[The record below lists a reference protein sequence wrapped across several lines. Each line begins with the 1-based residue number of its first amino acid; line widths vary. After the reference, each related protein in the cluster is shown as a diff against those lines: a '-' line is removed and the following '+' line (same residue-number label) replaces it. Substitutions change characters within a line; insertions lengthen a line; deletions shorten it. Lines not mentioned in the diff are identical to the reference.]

1 MIWLAWLGGAILM
14 IFALPALIGAPY
26 VPSRSREVQR
36 LFAEALPLGK
46 GDVVLD
52 IGSGDGVVLMA
63 AAQQGARAIGYEI
76 NPFLVLI
83 SRWRLRKLPG
93 AQVHWA
99 NIWRQPVLEKVTVM
113 YTFGDGRDIAKMF
126 QLAERQAAAQT
137 EPLTFVSYGFA
148 VPGVRQAKEYH
159 GYFLYRLP
167 GGFTSPEA

>member
-26 VPSRSREVQR
+26 VPSKSREVRR

-46 GDVVLD
+46 GDIVLD

-99 NIWRQPVLEKVTVM
+99 NIWRRPVLDKVTVM
-113 YTFGDGRDIAKMF
+113 YAFGDLSAAGRLYIA
-126 QLAERQAAAQT
+126 RSI
-137 EPLTFVSYGFA
+137 SYTDA
-148 VPGVRQAKEYH
+148 YE
-159 GYFLYRLP
+159 
-167 GGFTSPEA
+167 

>member
-1 MIWLAWLGGAILM
+1 MIWLLWLGGAILM

-36 LFAEALPLGK
+36 LFAEVLPLGK

-63 AAQQGARAIGYEI
+63 AAQQGSRAIGCEI
-76 NPFLVLI
+76 NPVLVLI

-93 AQVHWA
+93 ARVYWA
-99 NIWRQPVLEKVTVM
+99 NIWRQPVLDKVTVM
-113 YTFGDGRDIAKMF
+113 YAFGDGRDIAKMF

-167 GGFTSPEA
+167 GGFTSSEA

>member
-1 MIWLAWLGGAILM
+1 MIWLLWLGGAILM

-26 VPSRSREVQR
+26 VPSKSREVRR

-46 GDVVLD
+46 GDIVLD
-52 IGSGDGVVLMA
+52 IGSGDGVVLMI

-93 AQVHWA
+93 ARGRWA
-99 NIWRQPVLEKVTVM
+99 NIWRRPVLDKVTVM

-126 QLAERQAAAQT
+126 RLAERQAAAQT

-148 VPGVRQAKEYH
+148 VPGMRPTKEYH
-159 GYFLYRLP
+159 GYFLYQLP
-167 GGFTSPEA
+167 GGFTSPKA

>member
-1 MIWLAWLGGAILM
+1 M
-14 IFALPALIGAPY
+14 IFALPALTGAPY
-26 VPSRSREVQR
+26 VPSKSREVRR
-36 LFAEALPLGK
+36 LFTEALPLGK
-46 GDVVLD
+46 DDVVLD
-52 IGSGDGVVLMA
+52 IGSGDGVVLMI

-93 AQVHWA
+93 VQVRWA
-99 NIWRQPVLEKVTVM
+99 NIWRRPVLDKVTVM

-126 QLAERQAAAQT
+126 RLAERQAAAQT

-148 VPGVRQAKEYH
+148 IPGMRPTKEYY
-159 GYFLYRLP
+159 GYFLYQLP